1 MDIIDRFSGK
11 RTITISII
19 FLLLTWLIY
28 IAFPFVMN
36 VAFCFSFFMS
46 YLTLVVITL
55 RRTVDTA
62 THRIAQAKRSR
73 DFI

>member
-1 MDIIDRFSGK
+1 MDILSGYSGK
-11 RTITISII
+11 RTITLSII
-19 FLLLTWLIY
+19 FLVLTWLIY
-28 IAFPFVMN
+28 IFFPFVMN

-46 YLTLVVITL
+46 YLTLVIVTL
-55 RRTVDTA
+55 RKTVDTA